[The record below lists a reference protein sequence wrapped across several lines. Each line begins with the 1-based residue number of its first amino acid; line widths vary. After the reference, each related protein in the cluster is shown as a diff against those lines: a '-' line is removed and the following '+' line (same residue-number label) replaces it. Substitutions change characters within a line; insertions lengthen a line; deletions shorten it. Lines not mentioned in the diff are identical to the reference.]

1 MANLILTAF
10 SYPNSLRVSGA
21 PFLYKWT
28 ACIDYSPTG
37 GRTESTIHGSPRGK
51 TTHFLIQS
59 NGYGIALLL
68 YVNKTTWSRLH
79 VMKQVV
85 FTHIYIYIH
94 VTTCIYILCVYFFDF
109 VVLILLAV
117 AVSIVSHFWWFFA
130 VLYLDLLPYSNNAK
144 DLTPTRSVSPEM
156 PSWHMTPVEGKEPV
170 KTLTGCNDA
179 IYPPFITR
187 IHKSFPTFSGF
198 RNKIKK

>member
-1 MANLILTAF
+1 METFGSLLAMANLILTAF

-94 VTTCIYILCVYFFDF
+94 VTTCIYIYIMCIFLWFRCVDSLGSCCFHCFPF
-109 VVLILLAV
+109 LVVFRSPLFGPFALLQQ
-117 AVSIVSHFWWFFA
+117 
-130 VLYLDLLPYSNNAK
+130 
-144 DLTPTRSVSPEM
+144 R
-156 PSWHMTPVEGKEPV
+156 
-170 KTLTGCNDA
+170 
-179 IYPPFITR
+179 
-187 IHKSFPTFSGF
+187 
-198 RNKIKK
+198 